1 MGQPA
6 DRQGHLG
13 PPGVAQVPV
22 NGARWLR
29 LMQKAETDG
38 FCSEEHLLCSSPGSD
53 ALVMLKM
60 QAWSILKDI
69 HPGPRPGLCAL
80 PSPAWERAEV
90 AGQVP
95 LDLGSHSNWHS
106 LRTVRSRV
114 PSLCPSPLSRASGH
128 IETGRKLLSL
138 QLPGS
143 GGGRG
148 AACLARRGEKSQ
160 PAPQLGWV
168 GVAVP
173 LALQLSGIKVLS
185 QLQVIAGP
193 S

>member
-22 NGARWLR
+22 NGARWLQKAT
-29 LMQKAETDG
+29 MQKAETDG
-38 FCSEEHLLCSSPGSD
+38 FCSEERLLCSSPGSD

-128 IETGRKLLSL
+128 METGRKLLSL

-143 GGGRG
+143 GGQGGGQPVWQGEGRK
-148 AACLARRGEKSQ
+148 ASQ
-160 PAPQLGWV
+160 PLSWAGWV
-168 GVAVP
+168 WRSP
-173 LALQLSGIKVLS
+173 RLFSCQELRFY
-185 QLQVIAGP
+185 P
-193 S
+193 SSK